1 MYSKDDIVRMLN
13 EGTSIEDIAKS
24 MTDTLNSAH
33 DAYVAAQEE
42 KERENDKL
50 RELEDIVAL
59 LIDWV
64 DKWHPNM
71 VDMTKDVDCAK
82 IAKEVDDG
90 LEGIY
95 NLVKTIDK
103 LNNIPLFNP
112 IQKEEEKDCASPVKD
127 ATDPFKMFFKLHGL
141 S

>member
-1 MYSKDDIVRMLN
+1 MYSKDDILNMLN
-13 EGTSIEDIAKS
+13 EGRSIEDIAKS

-33 DAYVAAQEE
+33 DAFVAAQEE
-42 KERENDKL
+42 KERESDKL

-59 LIDWV
+59 LMDWLE
-64 DKWHPNM
+64 KWHP
-71 VDMTKDVDCAK
+71 DMTDL
-82 IAKEVDDG
+82 IKEVDYAKAAQEVEDG
-90 LEGIY
+90 LESIY

-112 IQKEEEKDCASPVKD
+112 VEEKEGARQDKD
-127 ATDPFKMFFKLHGL
+127 TSDPFKMFFKLNGL

>member
-33 DAYVAAQEE
+33 DAYVSAQEE

-64 DKWHPNM
+64 EKYHPDM
-71 VDMTKDVDCAK
+71 VDMTKDVDHAK
-82 IAKEVDDG
+82 IAKEVEDG
-90 LEGIY
+90 LESIY

-103 LNNIPLFNP
+103 LNSIPLFNP
-112 IQKEEEKDCASPVKD
+112 IQETEVKDCASPATD
-127 ATDPFKMFFKLHGL
+127 ASDPFKMFFKLHGL